1 MSRFKY
7 LLDETKSDDF
17 SEVKLIGL
25 FPFNTLIDSSATDLS
40 IGKLGFL
47 DDALAGL
54 TAMSKKNYSVVLF
67 VNQIKNKPLQYE
79 TFQSMNQTI
88 ENMVRNQ
95 GVKVAGLYWCPS
107 TDRNDPYVVPNVGMF
122 TKVTENQGI
131 VWKDIPVLST
141 SDNDLKAAERA
152 GAKGIKIGK
161 GSTKWTQFETISD
174 WVASV

>member
-95 GVKVAGLYWCPS
+95 GVKVAGLYW
-107 TDRNDPYVVPNVGMF
+107 
-122 TKVTENQGI
+122 
-131 VWKDIPVLST
+131 LS
-141 SDNDLKAAERA
+141 L
-152 GAKGIKIGK
+152 IHI
-161 GSTKWTQFETISD
+161 
-174 WVASV
+174 